1 MHIAYIDCMNYA
13 NLCFLV
19 SLVICPFSLP
29 SAFLLLSIKKVSC
42 LECRV
47 EYFHILYFV
56 LIFGAMG
63 ITWRRG
69 EEANQWRPSHR
80 MRREIYTFGKAGRI
94 RHVKKY
100 LVKK

>member
-29 SAFLLLSIKKVSC
+29 SAFLLLSIQKVSC

-69 EEANQWRPSHR
+69 
-80 MRREIYTFGKAGRI
+80 RRRISGAPPIECAGKYTLSEKPAVLDMSKNI
-94 RHVKKY
+94 
-100 LVKK
+100 L